1 MYSFDFSLVTSR
13 SAVLTAHDRCGAT
26 ATSHTIC
33 HDVCAPSQP
42 CVPTAVPLQLPTP
55 SSCGECR
62 PMPARKASTG
72 TEVGRGKAQG
82 AAQTTN
88 PRAPLRRRPVRQ
100 PPTLILLSPGSR
112 WCGGPLVSL
121 SPASNLLSSP
131 TQALPQ
137 HPSLGLHSQP
147 LPRRCWLWCH
157 MVPCLNR
164 PHRWLWCQMVPCHNR
179 PHRHQQRL
187 DPSRTLHLSPWPHR
201 LQLDCRS
208 EA

>member
-1 MYSFDFSLVTSR
+1 ML
-13 SAVLTAHDRCGAT
+13 A
-26 ATSHTIC
+26 
-33 HDVCAPSQP
+33 
-42 CVPTAVPLQLPTP
+42 AVPPQLPTP
-55 SSCGECR
+55 SAMMFVHPPSHLCPLRCHRNFPHHLPAVSATQCR
-62 PMPARKASTG
+62 PARHPPA
-72 TEVGRGKAQG
+72 
-82 AAQTTN
+82 
-88 PRAPLRRRPVRQ
+88 PRLDVERPRRQPRRLTPGHTLRRRPARQ
-100 PPTLILLSPGSR
+100 PPNLILLSPGSR
-112 WCGGPLVSL
+112 WCGSPLVSL
-121 SPASNLLSSP
+121 SPASNPLSSP

-137 HPSLGLHSQP
+137 HPSLGLHCLP

-187 DPSRTLHLSPWPHR
+187 DPARTLHLSPWPHR